1 MLKKDHYLKRVKFVK
16 VFLDIKKDYELTDS
30 QALLYGFLYNHCI
43 EMNDLG
49 YCGYSDENLAEALGT
64 PVRTHQRNLKAL
76 VDKDLIYIKNAG
88 ARSKKA
94 GESREIHINE
104 KVFLTE
110 DTVKALDEAEQL
122 RKLNETL
129 QQTNELLQ
137 SRLDELNKL
146 LAPVSPNVWSIM
158 LLQSGYITKDEFNE
172 SSREYNALMCEYFN
186 VVGND
191 RGELQKCVAYL
202 AKWANKT
209 NVYNKVAYLDQ
220 TIRQRAIH
228 NDQIAK
234 EDANI
239 PQDFIDR
246 YDF

>member
-49 YCGYSDENLAEALGT
+49 YCGYGDDKIAEALGT

-104 KVFLTE
+104 KVFLTDE
-110 DTVKALDEAEQL
+110 TVQALDEAEQL

-186 VVGND
+186 LVGND

-202 AKWANKT
+202 AKWASKT

-220 TIRQRAIH
+220 VIRQRATH

-239 PQDFIDR
+239 SQDFIDR

>member
-1 MLKKDHYLKRVKFVK
+1 MSKEHYLKRVKFVK

-30 QALLYGFLYNHCI
+30 QALLYGFLYNHCM
-43 EMNDLG
+43 ELNDAG
-49 YCGYSDENLAEALGT
+49 YCGFSDEHIAETLCVPIA
-64 PVRTHQRNLKAL
+64 THKRNLKAL
-76 VDKDLIYIKNAG
+76 VTKELIYIVNAG
-88 ARSKKA
+88 SRSRKK

-110 DTVKALDEAEQL
+110 ETVQALDEAEQL